1 MPSLRSEKAIQFA
14 ISLVVSMLAMA
25 FYNYLDDFMIKVFEE
40 STLPSSKC
48 SPGYFSHG
56 FNCYPQLGCNDLIS
70 DVQVYD
76 EVMLGFSSARM
87 IKLAEWKHKKLVKH
101 HSLNNLNMESDFREH
116 LSLFKEVLHDQLIGY
131 CDAPGHF
138 VFITEYHAHA
148 KSAPLQ
154 HPQELHE
161 RLQLCSS
168 YAELLVFLHE
178 KDIVL
183 EFDDQ
188 DHFLGE
194 VIIVQD
200 PWRIIL
206 DDVMLMRSS
215 NSSLNN
221 LDIWMTPEICN
232 AFLRSK
238 DKYVKV
244 YLSQIHKQCRDKDP
258 EKRPN
263 AGQLLKSYRDVQ
275 LKLQLSPSV

>member
-1 MPSLRSEKAIQFA
+1 MPFPSSERAIQFA
-14 ISLVVSMLAMA
+14 ISLVMSMVAMA
-25 FYNYLDDFMIKVFEE
+25 SYYYVDNFMILVSEE
-40 STLPSSKC
+40 STLVSSRC
-48 SPGYFSHG
+48 SPGYFAHG
-56 FNCYPQLGCNDLIS
+56 TQCYPQLGCNDLIS

-76 EVMLGFSSARM
+76 EVILGFSSARM

-101 HSLNNLNMESDFREH
+101 HSLNNLNMESDFRDH

-138 VFITEYHAHA
+138 VFITEYHLHSKA
-148 KSAPLQ
+148 SLQ

-183 EFDDQ
+183 QFDDEA
-188 DHFLGE
+188 HFLDE
-194 VIIVQD
+194 IIISQD
-200 PWRIIL
+200 PWRLIL

-215 NSSLNN
+215 NSTLNN
-221 LDIWMTPEICN
+221 LDIWMTPEVCN

-238 DKYVKV
+238 DKHVKV

-258 EKRPN
+258 DKRPN
-263 AGQLLKSYRDVQ
+263 AGQLVKSYKDVQ
-275 LKLQLSPSV
+275 LKLQLSPSI